1 MGFLLLFLDLPADL
15 AVVVVDVGEREIELA
30 RVHLLDHF
38 EHAAGEGGR
47 NAEAAEKM
55 R

>member
-15 AVVVVDVGEREIELA
+15 AVVVVHVREGEVELA
-30 RVHLLDHF
+30 GVHLLDDL
-38 EHAAGEGGR
+38 EHAAGEAR
-47 NAEAAEKM
+47 RDAEAAEEM